1 MRSSLRLRALALIAF
16 GLLAGTLPST
26 FAADY
31 SAGAPAG
38 AVGLGAREHFTNL
51 NRSPEARRVSGVR
64 IKDITTVKGVRENQ
78 LVGYGLVIGLSGS
91 GDSLRNSPFTQQS
104 LQSMLDRMGV
114 NVRSANPRTRNV
126 AAVVVTAELPAFVGT
141 GSRIDVSVSS
151 LGDASSLM
159 GGTLVMTPLYGAD
172 GEIYA
177 VAQGPLAVS
186 GFQGEGA
193 NETLTQGV
201 PTAGRIAGGAL
212 IEREVPRPDIE
223 TPTITMEMRNPDYRT
238 VIRVVDAI
246 NAFAQTRYGRPV
258 AREQDIRTVTLTR
271 PEAFSST
278 RFLAEIGDIAIEP
291 DQAAR
296 VVIDERTGTIVIGKD
311 VQISTVAVTHGSLTV
326 RITDTPVIS
335 QPAPFSDG
343 ATVVTADTVV
353 NAEQEGGQLAFVQG
367 ANLDSVVRGLNRLGL
382 RPTGII
388 AILQAI
394 KSAGALQAD
403 LVVQ

>member
-1 MRSSLRLRALALIAF
+1 MRFRSLLLAL
-16 GLLAGTLPST
+16 LALSLATPPAS
-26 FAADY
+26 AADY
-31 SAGAPAG
+31 SADAPAG
-38 AVGLGAREHFTNL
+38 EVGLGAGEHFSNL
-51 NRSPEARRVSGVR
+51 NRSPEARRTAGVR

-78 LVGYGLVIGLSGS
+78 LVGYGLVIGLAGS

-126 AAVVVTAELPAFVGT
+126 AAVVVTAELPAFVGN

-151 LGDASSLM
+151 LGDAASLM

-186 GFQGEGA
+186 GFTGEGA

-201 PTAGRIAGGAL
+201 PTAGRIASGAL
-212 IEREVPRPDIE
+212 IEREVPRPALE
-223 TPTITMEMRNPDYRT
+223 APTISMEMRNPDYRT

-246 NAFAQTRYGRPV
+246 NAFAQVRYGRPV

-271 PEAFSST
+271 PSEFSST
-278 RFLAEIGDIAIEP
+278 RFLAEIGDIAIQP

-296 VVIDERTGTIVIGKD
+296 VVIDERTGTIVIGAD

-335 QPAPFSDG
+335 QPAPLSDG

-353 NAEQEGGQLAFVQG
+353 DASQEGGQLALVQG
-367 ANLDSVVRGLNRLGL
+367 ADLQSVVRGLNRLGL

>member
-1 MRSSLRLRALALIAF
+1 MRKRALPLLALALALVF
-16 GLLAGTLPST
+16 GEAAR
-26 FAADY
+26 AADY
-31 SAGAPAG
+31 AAPAG
-38 AVGLGAREHFTNL
+38 QIGIGANEHFTHL
-51 NRSPEARRVSGVR
+51 NRSPEARRVAGVR
-64 IKDITTVKGVRENQ
+64 IKDITTIKGVRENQ
-78 LVGYGLVIGLSGS
+78 LVGYGLVIGLSGT
-91 GDSLRNSPFTQQS
+91 GDSLRNSPFTEQS

-126 AAVVVTAELPAFVGT
+126 AAVVVTAELPAFVGN

-151 LGDASSLM
+151 LGDAASLM
-159 GGTLVMTPLYGAD
+159 GGTLIMTPLYGPD

-186 GFQGEGA
+186 GFTGEGV

-201 PTAGRIAGGAL
+201 PTAGRIANGAL
-212 IEREVPRPDIE
+212 IEREVPRPAIE
-223 TPTITMEMRNPDYRT
+223 TATITMEMRNPDYRT
-238 VIRVVDAI
+238 TIRVVDAI
-246 NAFAQTRYGRPV
+246 NAFAKNRYGRVV
-258 AREQDIRTVTLTR
+258 AREQDIRTISLTR
-271 PEAFSST
+271 PSDFSST
-278 RFLAEIGDIAIEP
+278 RFLAEIGDITVEP
-291 DQAAR
+291 DQPAR
-296 VVIDERTGTIVIGKD
+296 VVIDERTGTIVIGKE

-326 RITDTPVIS
+326 RITDVPVIS

-343 ATVVTADTVV
+343 ETVLTADTVV
-353 NAEQEGGQLAFVQG
+353 DAQQEGGQLAYVEG

-394 KSAGALQAD
+394 KTSGALQAD